1 MTEMREEELL
11 VRLRTLGAAD
21 EQRAPSPAVRAR
33 VMSAW
38 DARQDALRTPRH
50 LSFHVW
56 LPVAASLTI
65 VVGLMIGSLHD
76 GPAPARN
83 ATSLVAVDQNDVNQ
97 PMLNVP
103 DATVLP
109 RFDHG
114 ELVQV
119 DIPSPAG
126 AIHAEVLIGQDGLA
140 RAIRVIQ

>member
-1 MTEMREEELL
+1 
-11 VRLRTLGAAD
+11 
-21 EQRAPSPAVRAR
+21 
-33 VMSAW
+33 MSAW
-38 DARQDALRTPRH
+38 DARQAAVRTPRR

-65 VVGLMIGSLHD
+65 VVGLMIGSLHE

-83 ATSLVAVDQNDVNQ
+83 ATALGAVGRNDVKQ
-97 PMLNVP
+97 PMLDVP

-114 ELVQV
+114 ELIQV

-140 RAIRVIQ
+140 RAICVIQ